1 MIATVNFTA
10 SITMD
15 GEAQSIGSQAT
26 LNANNVTVGK
36 VEVGASYALVV
47 QNGVYAALIIYNPS
61 AVDVAVQVEH
71 ATFTTNE
78 FSQINLIAGG
88 IVVIH
93 PLTVSDGGTSGPG
106 DNVRAKASSGTV
118 ELEFCLIS

>member
-10 SITMD
+10 SINMD

-61 AVDVAVQVEH
+61 AVDVAVQIQH
-71 ATFTTNE
+71 TTFTTNE
-78 FSQINLIAGG
+78 FSPVNLIAGG

-106 DNVRAKASSGTV
+106 DNVMAKASSGTV